1 MIRLYEK
8 LITYMRYYKTEDE
21 KLIQFNPE
29 TKVYKLRNTIEKV
42 DSRISPDELPKDMK
56 EIKKNEFSRLMN
68 EFFKSVKHSWVHDGC
83 KFRKLDNFESDG
95 IFLTKNYVLG
105 KDIPYHEISEMK
117 WIGKVVLVYH
127 WGKVYYHTISYNG
140 YKQGQLIDPYTKE
153 FVRWAQ
159 LKHCAPIFNEDTKT
173 IC

>member
-1 MIRLYEK
+1 
-8 LITYMRYYKTEDE
+8 MRYYKTDDG

-42 DSRISPDELPKDMK
+42 DTRISPDQLDLH
-56 EIKKNEFSRLMN
+56 EIKKDKFSLLMN
-68 EFFKSVKHSWVHDGC
+68 EFFKSVKHSWVHNSC

-95 IFLTKNYVLG
+95 ISLSTNYVIG
-105 KDIPYHEISEMK
+105 KDIPLHEIDDMK
-117 WIGKVVLVYH
+117 WIGKVILVYH

-140 YKQGQLIDPYTKE
+140 YKQGQLIDPYTKQL
-153 FVRWAQ
+153 VRWAQ
-159 LKHCAPIFNEDTKT
+159 LKHCSPIFNEETKT